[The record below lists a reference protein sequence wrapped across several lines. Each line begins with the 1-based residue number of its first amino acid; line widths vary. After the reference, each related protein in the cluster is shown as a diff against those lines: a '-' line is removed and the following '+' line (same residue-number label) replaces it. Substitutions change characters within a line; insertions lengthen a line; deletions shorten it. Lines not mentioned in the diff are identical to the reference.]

1 VGEEP
6 APEVVEESAPEVVEE
21 SAPEVVEETPME
33 EPAPEVVEETPV
45 EESAPE
51 VVEETPMEESAP
63 EVVEESAPE
72 VVEEPAPEVVEEP
85 APEVVEETPVEESTP
100 EVVEETP
107 MEESAPEVVE
117 ETPMEESTPVVVEE
131 TPMEEPTPEP
141 VEETPM
147 EEPAPEPVEET
158 PMEESTPE
166 PMEEPA
172 PEVAEEP
179 APVPTPL
186 PEEFPSEPVDEVPPP
201 TESET
206 TPDEAPTPE
215 PTSDTPESTVETS
228 EPAPTPEFE
237 STPEPDF
244 IPEPTPHPSAQEPTP
259 EPPVTPTTPALVFIV
274 PFRDREAQRQIFEQ
288 HMKSQILAN
297 IPPDYYQIVYVHQ
310 RDGRSFNR
318 GAMKN
323 IGFLTVKS
331 RYPDTYRNITLVFN
345 DVDTL
350 PVDTTVI
357 PDYTTT
363 PGVVKHFFGVPQAL
377 GGIFS
382 ITAGDFEALNGFPN
396 YWTWGY
402 EDNFMYQRVVA
413 ANLNIDRSVFY
424 PVGDTAHIHQGQ
436 NGVTRVINRVEFDRY
451 VRKVPE
457 GINTIQNLVAQPVPG
472 TDFVDVFQYGTGFE
486 HQPRYDAVYDISKG
500 NQPYRVGYSSVR
512 RSRMNMVAF

>member
-1 VGEEP
+1 VVEEESAP
-6 APEVVEESAPEVVEE
+6 EVVEEESAPEVVEEESAPEEVSPEVVEESAPEPVEEAPVEEAPIEESAPVEVLEPVVEE
-21 SAPEVVEETPME
+21 SAPEPVEE
-33 EPAPEVVEETPV
+33 APVEEAPV
-45 EESAPE
+45 EESPI
-51 VVEETPMEESAP
+51 
-63 EVVEESAPE
+63 
-72 VVEEPAPEVVEEP
+72 
-85 APEVVEETPVEESTP
+85 
-100 EVVEETP
+100 
-107 MEESAPEVVE
+107 
-117 ETPMEESTPVVVEE
+117 
-131 TPMEEPTPEP
+131 PEP

-147 EEPAPEPVEET
+147 AMEESMIEPVEET
-158 PMEESTPE
+158 PAPEPVAEESTP
-166 PMEEPA
+166 
-172 PEVAEEP
+172 
-179 APVPTPL
+179 TPL
-186 PEEFPSEPVDEVPPP
+186 PDFPSEPVEEVPPP
-201 TESET
+201 VVSET

-215 PTSDTPESTVETS
+215 PTSDTPEPTFETP
-228 EPAPTPEFE
+228 EPAPE
-237 STPEPDF
+237 SEPPVDF
-244 IPEPTPHPSAQEPTP
+244 IPQPTPHPSAPEPTP
-259 EPPVTPTTPALVFIV
+259 EPPVTPSSTPALVFIV
-274 PFRDREAQRQIFEQ
+274 PFRDREAQRQVFEQ
-288 HMKSQILAN
+288 HMKTQILAN
-297 IPPDYYQIVYVHQ
+297 IPPDYYQIIYVHQ

-413 ANLNIDRSVFY
+413 ANLNIDRAVFY

>member
-1 VGEEP
+1 
-6 APEVVEESAPEVVEE
+6 
-21 SAPEVVEETPME
+21 
-33 EPAPEVVEETPV
+33 
-45 EESAPE
+45 
-51 VVEETPMEESAP
+51 
-63 EVVEESAPE
+63 
-72 VVEEPAPEVVEEP
+72 
-85 APEVVEETPVEESTP
+85 
-100 EVVEETP
+100 
-107 MEESAPEVVE
+107 
-117 ETPMEESTPVVVEE
+117 
-131 TPMEEPTPEP
+131 
-141 VEETPM
+141 
-147 EEPAPEPVEET
+147 
-158 PMEESTPE
+158 
-166 PMEEPA
+166 
-172 PEVAEEP
+172 
-179 APVPTPL
+179 
-186 PEEFPSEPVDEVPPP
+186 
-201 TESET
+201 
-206 TPDEAPTPE
+206 
-215 PTSDTPESTVETS
+215 
-228 EPAPTPEFE
+228 
-237 STPEPDF
+237 
-244 IPEPTPHPSAQEPTP
+244 
-259 EPPVTPTTPALVFIV
+259 VFIV
-274 PFRDREAQRQIFEQ
+274 PFRDREAQRQVFEQ
-288 HMKSQILAN
+288 HMKTQILAN
-297 IPPDYYQIVYVHQ
+297 IPPDYYQIIYVHQ

-413 ANLNIDRSVFY
+413 ANLNIDRAVFY

-457 GINTIQNLVAQPVPG
+457 GINTVQNLVAQPVPG
-472 TDFVDVFQYGTGFE
+472 TNFVDVFQYGTGFE